1 MIKRVMLKI
10 ITIVG
15 IIVIIT
21 SIIGI
26 ITSIYITTRPAN
38 KVDINNKSS
47 KETAKTIDKPKNNA
61 YNILSMGDSIA
72 NGTGDETGRGF
83 ADYYAQSYKKDT
95 SKAVNVNNIAVN
107 GDVSDGLSQIVR
119 NKSTS
124 PIIESA
130 NLIFISIGGNE
141 IKQFANS
148 NDISSLAGI
157 KSVES
162 HYLSNLGNVIKK
174 IRSENSNC
182 TIVFIGLYNPF
193 GDDITQDKLGLLD
206 DWNYETQKLISDD
219 SNGVYIPTYDLFK
232 YNMKKYLTIDNFHP
246 NSEGYKAIARRIIET
261 LKNH

>member
-1 MIKRVMLKI
+1 MIKNIMLKI

-15 IIVIIT
+15 ILVIAT

-26 ITSIYITTRPAN
+26 MTSIYITTRPTDKTAVKN
-38 KVDINNKSS
+38 KITKDAVNIA
-47 KETAKTIDKPKNNA
+47 EKPKSNE

-83 ADYYAQSYKKDT
+83 ADYYAESYKKST
-95 SKAVNVNNIAVN
+95 KRTVNVNNIAVN

-119 NKSTS
+119 NKQTS
-124 PIIESA
+124 PIIQSS

-141 IKQFANS
+141 IKQFATS

-162 HYLSNLGNVIKK
+162 HYLSNLGNVLKK

-193 GDDITQDKLGLLD
+193 GDDITQDKLELLD

-219 SNGVYIPTYDLFK
+219 SNAVFIPTYDLFK
-232 YNMKKYLTIDNFHP
+232 YNMKNYLTIDNFHP
-246 NSEGYKAIARRIIET
+246 NSEGYKAIARRIDET
-261 LKNH
+261 LKNK